1 MWFASCVVLLHYLS
15 FAPEWIPPP
24 NRQSSVLSGKGGG
37 EMKICFPS
45 IDWFFPS
52 LSPLATFFPPLNVT
66 EINKSF
72 CCAHPS
78 LLMLCLF
85 IIRFIF
91 YCLSR
96 VKREQHNR
104 ERRETENCWTISS
117 IEMKWGKQKRNSN
130 FFSLL
135 GGIRTTQHE
144 TVINNDDD
152 TDELSRRREKKVQLL
167 FELLV
172 ICSGELKVFLVS
184 ISVPCCCVCFYFHS
198 RVWTF
203 NQCRHLFF
211 SAVSFDVFSV
221 CGWNN
226 SLRWWWWHKWE
237 IIQWKK
243 VRGLRLKFPQFF
255 PVNFNY
261 CLAFSSLS
269 SLIEKWKKKFSK
281 WQRQKSKFVIKF
293 YDDELEMPKVNFFSC
308 DEFRHIKSQAHA
320 THWRRSRT
328 FARWTSR
335 IKYFNNSENNMIDSA
350 CQHNRCNSSYFLPP
364 SFACQLHWASLD

>member
-1 MWFASCVVLLHYLS
+1 
-15 FAPEWIPPP
+15 
-24 NRQSSVLSGKGGG
+24 
-37 EMKICFPS
+37 
-45 IDWFFPS
+45 
-52 LSPLATFFPPLNVT
+52 
-66 EINKSF
+66 
-72 CCAHPS
+72 
-78 LLMLCLF
+78 MLCLF

-91 YCLSR
+91 YCSSR

-130 FFSLL
+130 FLSLL

-152 TDELSRRREKKVQLL
+152 TDELSRRREKKFNFYLNYLWFVPGSWKFFLFRSRFHAAVFVSTFTRE
-167 FELLV
+167 FELLINVV
-172 ICSGELKVFLVS
+172 IFFF
-184 ISVPCCCVCFYFHS
+184 CCIFRRF
-198 RVWTF
+198 
-203 NQCRHLFF
+203 
-211 SAVSFDVFSV
+211 FSV
-221 CGWNN
+221 CGSNN

-237 IIQWKK
+237 IIEWKK

-269 SLIEKWKKKFSK
+269 SLIEKWKKKFAK

-364 SFACQLHWASLD
+364 SFACQLHWASLE